1 MKKRVI
7 SYAKAI
13 NEAMIQEMERDER
26 VFVLGEDVAKMG
38 GDFGLTQDI
47 YHRWPERI
55 FDTPLSEAAIV
66 GLANGAAIAGLRPI
80 AEIMFADFA
89 GVAFDQIVNSTAK
102 LNFMF
107 QGEANC
113 PVVIRAPQGAGIRC
127 AYHHSATVESWF
139 LSTPGL
145 VIVSPA
151 TPYEVKGLLASA
163 IRSDDPVLFL
173 EHKMLLNAKGEV
185 PEEPYTL
192 PLGKGVIEREGTDVT
207 IVALQ
212 ITVGMALKAAEQL
225 EKEGISAEVVNLRTI
240 KPYDEEIIADSVAK
254 TGRLVIAQEGPKV
267 GGWAAE
273 ISGMVS
279 EKYFEYLAAPIKR
292 VTCLDAPVA
301 FAPVLEDTYMLHADD
316 IVRAARQVKAF

>member
-1 MKKRVI
+1 MSRTI

-13 NEAMIQEMERDER
+13 NEAMIQEMERD
-26 VFVLGEDVAKMG
+26 VSIFVLGEDVAKMG
-38 GDFGLTQDI
+38 GDFGLTQGI
-47 YHRWPERI
+47 YHRWPDRI
-55 FDTPLSEAAIV
+55 FDTALSEAAIV
-66 GLANGAAIAGLRPI
+66 GLANGAAISGLRPI

-107 QGEANC
+107 QQEANC

-151 TPYEVKGLLASA
+151 TPYEAKGLLISA

-173 EHKMLLNAKGEV
+173 EHKILLNIRGEV
-185 PEEPYTL
+185 PEEPYAL
-192 PLGKGVIEREGTDVT
+192 PLGKGVIEREGGDVT

-212 ITVGMALKAAEQL
+212 LTVGMALKAAAEL
-225 EKEGISAEVVNLRTI
+225 EKDGISAEVVNLRTI
-240 KPYDEEIIADSVAK
+240 KPYDEALVAKSVAK
-254 TGRLVIAQEGPKV
+254 TSRLIIAQEGPKV

-273 ISGMVS
+273 ISAMVG
-279 EKYFEYLAAPIKR
+279 EKYFEYLSAPVGR
-292 VTCLDAPVA
+292 VTCLDVPVS
-301 FAPVLEDTYMLHADD
+301 FAPVLEDYYMLSPAD
-316 IVRAARQVKAF
+316 IVRAAKAAVAF

>member
-1 MKKRVI
+1 
-7 SYAKAI
+7 
-13 NEAMIQEMERDER
+13 MIQEMERD
-26 VFVLGEDVAKMG
+26 VSIFVLGEDVAKMG
-38 GDFGLTQDI
+38 GDFGLTQGI
-47 YHRWPERI
+47 YHRWPDRI
-55 FDTPLSEAAIV
+55 FDTALSEAAIV
-66 GLANGAAIAGLRPI
+66 GLANGAAISGLRPI

-107 QGEANC
+107 QQEANC

-151 TPYEVKGLLASA
+151 TPYEAKGLLISA

-173 EHKMLLNAKGEV
+173 EHKILLNIRGEV
-185 PEEPYTL
+185 PEEPYAL
-192 PLGKGVIEREGTDVT
+192 PLGKGVIEREGGDVT

-212 ITVGMALKAAEQL
+212 LTVGMALKAAAEL
-225 EKEGISAEVVNLRTI
+225 EKDGISAEVVNLRTI
-240 KPYDEEIIADSVAK
+240 KPYDEALVAKSVAK
-254 TGRLVIAQEGPKV
+254 TSRLIIAQEGPKV

-273 ISGMVS
+273 ISAMVG
-279 EKYFEYLAAPIKR
+279 EKYFEYLSAPVGR
-292 VTCLDAPVA
+292 VTCLDVPVS
-301 FAPVLEDTYMLHADD
+301 FAPVLEDYYMLSPAD
-316 IVRAARQVKAF
+316 IVRAAKAAVAF

>member
-1 MKKRVI
+1 MSRQL

-13 NEAMIQEMERDER
+13 NEAMIQEMERDDS
-26 VFVLGEDVAKMG
+26 VFVLGEDVARMG
-38 GDFGLTQDI
+38 GDFGLTQGI
-47 YHRWPERI
+47 YHRWPDRI
-55 FDTPLSEAAIV
+55 FDTALSEAAIV
-66 GLANGAAIAGLRPI
+66 GLANGAAIAGLRPV

-89 GVAFDQIVNSTAK
+89 GVAFDQIVNSAAK

-139 LSTPGL
+139 LNTPGL

-151 TPYEVKGLLASA
+151 TPYEVKGLLISA

-173 EHKMLLNAKGEV
+173 EHKMLFNVKGEV
-185 PEEPYTL
+185 PEEPYAL
-192 PLGKGVIEREGTDVT
+192 PLGKGVIEREGRDVT

-212 ITVGMALKAAEQL
+212 ITVGMALKAAAEL
-225 EKEGISAEVVNLRTI
+225 EKDGISAEVLNLRTI
-240 KPYDEEIIADSVAK
+240 KPYDEQLIAESVAK

-273 ISGMVS
+273 ISAMID
-279 EKYFEYLAAPIKR
+279 EKYFEYLAAPIAR
-292 VTCLDAPVA
+292 VTCLDVPVS
-301 FAPVLEDTYMLHADD
+301 FAPTLEDYYMLKPAD
-316 IVRAARQVKAF
+316 IVRAAKATAAF